1 MIGETVSHY
10 RVLERLGEG
19 GMGSVYLAE
28 DLRLQRRVA
37 LKMMRSDP
45 SADADAGAR
54 LLREARAASALSHPS
69 IAVVYE
75 VAEADADGRTVRF
88 IAMEY
93 VPGETL
99 ALAASRDGV
108 TLDQVA
114 EWVAQVADALA
125 EAHASGIVHRDL
137 KPSNVM
143 VTGGGRVKVLDFGLA
158 KRQPLPGTEDST
170 WSRDRLAPSDPGLV
184 GTLAYMAPEQA
195 LGEAVDGR
203 ADVFSLGAVLYEL
216 LAGAPPFP
224 GRSATRVLA
233 ALLREDPPPIESR
246 FQDPRTPRIEA
257 LARRMLSKDPAGRPA
272 RMEDVSHEL
281 RTIREGAPV
290 PRLGAAP
297 APPRSVAVLSFANI
311 THNGED
317 DWLGTGVAE
326 TVTADLRAIPGLTV
340 IARERVHES
349 LRRLGSA
356 DSGDEGLAVRVG
368 RELGARWVLAGGLQR
383 AGGTIRLTARL
394 VEISS
399 ATVVGTVKIDGPI
412 DEIFA
417 LQDRIVR
424 ELGAA
429 LRTEPASSE
438 RGAEETH
445 VVEAYEA
452 FSRGV
457 INVRLESYES
467 LDRAVLLFERAVRLD
482 PTYARAHLELGSAYA
497 AKGDYLALPE
507 LYERS
512 LTGLKRAIDLS
523 PGFAR
528 AWRELG
534 GVLVSLGRED
544 EGIAAIERALSL
556 DPDDAGALGTM
567 GRALFIG
574 RAQFREAAAYFDRAL
589 ARNPDGGWYAL
600 QLAHCAALLR
610 EFDRGEAAARR
621 AVALQEASLS
631 GQERVVIVGA
641 HMRLGHLA
649 ALQERHAEA
658 VLQFERELA
667 FQQCVDHALRGR
679 ISIELHMRL
688 GASLLRS
695 GKEAAARTSLETARA
710 AFEQRLRM
718 GADEPFTRYYAA
730 CVYALRGDAPEAIAS
745 LERASKMRPFFT
757 LARARIEPEFLS
769 LAGDARFRE
778 LTG

>member
-1 MIGETVSHY
+1 VIGETVSHY
-10 RVLERLGEG
+10 RVVERLGEG

-45 SADADAGAR
+45 AADVDAGAR

-75 VAEADADGRTVRF
+75 VAEADAEVPF

-99 ALAASRDGV
+99 SRAASCDGV
-108 TLDQVA
+108 TLDQVLD
-114 EWVAQVADALA
+114 WLTQVADALA
-125 EAHASGIVHRDL
+125 EAHAGGIVHRDL

-158 KRQPLPGTEDST
+158 KRQPLPGNAEST
-170 WSRDRLAPSDPGLV
+170 WSRDRIAPGDAGLV

-203 ADVFSLGAVLYEL
+203 ADVFSLGAVFYEL
-216 LAGAPPFP
+216 LAGAQAFP
-224 GRSATRVLA
+224 GRSAARVLA
-233 ALLREDPPPIESR
+233 AVLREEPAPFESR
-246 FQDPRTPRIEA
+246 FRDPRVPRIEA

-272 RMEDVSHEL
+272 RMEDVSREL

-290 PRLGAAP
+290 STLGAEP
-297 APPRSVAVLSFANI
+297 APPRSVAVLSFTNI

-317 DWLGTGVAE
+317 DWLGTGIAE
-326 TVTADLRAIPGLTV
+326 TVTADLRASPGLTV

-412 DEIFA
+412 EEIFA

-429 LRTEPASSE
+429 LRTEPASAQ

-452 FSRGV
+452 FARGV

-467 LDRAVLLFERAVRLD
+467 LDRAALLFEKAIRLD

-512 LTGLKRAIDLS
+512 LTSLKHAIELS

-528 AWRELG
+528 SWRELG
-534 GVLVSLGRED
+534 SVLVSLGRED
-544 EGIAAIERALSL
+544 EGVAAIEHALSL
-556 DPDDAGALGTM
+556 DPEDAGALGTM

-574 RAQFREAAAYFDRAL
+574 RGQFREAAAYFDRAL

-610 EFDRGEAAARR
+610 EFDRGERAARR
-621 AVALQEASLS
+621 AIALQEASLS

-649 ALQERHAEA
+649 ALQERHADAIE
-658 VLQFERELA
+658 QFERELA
-667 FQQCVDHALRGR
+667 FQQRVDHALRGR

-695 GKEAAARTSLETARA
+695 GKGSLARASLETARA
-710 AFEQRLRM
+710 AFEERLRM

-730 CVYALRGDAPEAIAS
+730 CAHALRGDADGAIAS
-745 LERASKMRPFFT
+745 LERAAKMRPRFT
-757 LARARIEPEFLS
+757 LARARIEPEFES
-769 LAGDARFRE
+769 LATDARFLE
-778 LTG
+778 LIS

>member
-10 RVLERLGEG
+10 RVVERLGEG

-37 LKMMRSDP
+37 LKMIRP
-45 SADADAGAR
+45 DAEGQETGDR

-75 VAEADADGRTVRF
+75 VAEAEADGHTVRF

-99 ALAASRDGV
+99 ASAAGRDGV
-108 TLDQVA
+108 TLDQVVD
-114 EWVAQVADALA
+114 WVTQVADALA
-125 EAHASGIVHRDL
+125 EAHAGGIVHRDL

-158 KRQPLPGTEDST
+158 KRQPLPGNSDST
-170 WSRDRLAPSDPGLV
+170 WSRDRVAPSDAGLV

-216 LAGAPPFP
+216 LAGKQAFP
-224 GRSATRVLA
+224 GRSAARVLA
-233 ALLREDPPPIESR
+233 ALLGEEPAPIEPR
-246 FQDPRTPRIEA
+246 FQDTRLPRIEA
-257 LARRMLSKDPAGRPA
+257 LARRMLSKEPSGRPA

-281 RTIREGAPV
+281 RTIRQGIAVAALP
-290 PRLGAAP
+290 AAP
-297 APPRSVAVLSFANI
+297 AAPRSVAVLSFANI

-317 DWLGTGVAE
+317 DWLGTGIAE
-326 TVTADLRAIPGLTV
+326 TVTADLRAIEGLAV

-356 DSGDEGLAVRVG
+356 DPGDEGLAVRVG
-368 RELGARWVLAGGLQR
+368 RELGARWVLTGGLQR

-394 VEISS
+394 VEVSS
-399 ATVVGTVKIDGPI
+399 ATVVGTVKIDGRI
-412 DEIFA
+412 EEIFA

-429 LRTEPASSE
+429 LRTSPSSPA
-438 RGAEETH
+438 RDTLETH

-467 LDRAVLLFERAVRLD
+467 LDRAVLLFERAIRLD

-497 AKGDYLALPE
+497 AKGDYLVLPE

-512 LTGLKRAIDLS
+512 LTSLKRAIEVS
-523 PGFAR
+523 PGLGR

-534 GVLVSLGRED
+534 AVLVSLGRED

-556 DPDDAGALGTM
+556 DPEDAGALGSM
-567 GRALFIG
+567 ARALFIG
-574 RAQFREAAAYFDRAL
+574 RAQFREAAACFDRAL

-610 EFDRGEAAARR
+610 EFDRGETAARR
-621 AVALQEASLS
+621 AIALQEASLS

-649 ALQERHAEA
+649 ALQGRHTEA
-658 VLQFERELA
+658 VEQFERELA

-695 GKEAAARTSLETARA
+695 GKGAAARSSLEAARA
-710 AFEQRLRM
+710 AFEERLRM

-730 CVYALRGDAPEAIAS
+730 CAYALRGEVEEAIAS
-745 LERASKMRPFFT
+745 LERAAKMRHLFT
-757 LARARIEPEFLS
+757 IARARIEPEFEN
-769 LAGDARFRE
+769 LAADPRFRE
-778 LTG
+778 LIG